1 MTQPKFPD
9 RNQAIARLGG
19 LVGAF
24 QAEGLR
30 DVAILEAANRG
41 AELLNA
47 IEGIELYQKKTEEEL
62 AAIGWTKAQL
72 RIAIHASLP
81 KTSLP
86 GYLQFSQERHVARMK
101 TLPPDAGGGNKG
113 AAFFIPVEARSVD
126 DDDEE
131 EEEAP

>member
-1 MTQPKFPD
+1 MTASKFPD

-24 QAEGLR
+24 QAAGLR
-30 DVAILEAANRG
+30 DVAILEAADRG
-41 AELLNA
+41 AELLNVS
-47 IEGIELYQKKTEEEL
+47 EGLELYRKPDADLEAL
-62 AAIGWTKAQL
+62 GWTRAQL

-81 KTSLP
+81 KNALP

-101 TLPPDAGGGNKG
+101 TLPPDNGGGTKG
-113 AAFFIPVEARSVD
+113 AAFFIPVEARDPD

-131 EEEAP
+131 ETP